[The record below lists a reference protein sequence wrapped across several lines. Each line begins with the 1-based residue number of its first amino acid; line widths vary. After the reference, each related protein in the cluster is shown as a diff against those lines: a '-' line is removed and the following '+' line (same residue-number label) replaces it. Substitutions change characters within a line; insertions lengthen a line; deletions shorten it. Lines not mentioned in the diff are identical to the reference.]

1 MFDKRPFLWIRDE
14 EIVSFIIVNC
24 NNKGDSCIII
34 HRDYMCYVICG
45 REEIRTPKG
54 LSPAQLAT
62 ETASP

>member
-1 MFDKRPFLWIRDE
+1 MIAMQYRLVSILLL
-14 EIVSFIIVNC
+14 EISTIV
-24 NNKGDSCIII
+24 
-34 HRDYMCYVICG
+34 YYG

>member
-1 MFDKRPFLWIRDE
+1 M
-14 EIVSFIIVNC
+14 VSNVNLD
-24 NNKGDSCIII
+24 NSMHSVILYYK
-34 HRDYMCYVICG
+34 RDYCVVMYRNYICVMCG